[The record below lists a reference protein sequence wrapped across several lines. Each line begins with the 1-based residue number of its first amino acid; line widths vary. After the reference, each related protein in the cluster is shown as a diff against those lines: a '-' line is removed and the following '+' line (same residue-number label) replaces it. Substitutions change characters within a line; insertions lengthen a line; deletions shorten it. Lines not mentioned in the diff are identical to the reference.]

1 MKKKMIALLL
11 AVTVLCITACGAKD
25 EVVEA
30 TINEPAPIVTER
42 EEGEIDPGAQVETA
56 EVVEEEVTEEDVAEA
71 EPVEETEVESEDG
84 TEADGA
90 SDAGSE
96 LEAEDDVSLGTNDG
110 TIYENAYFGI
120 GCKLDDQW
128 VMQTDEQIL
137 ELNNLVADKVSDKF
151 AEVFESGVVITD
163 MMATNVNQVDT
174 VNTGIEKLNGVA
186 MLVDENKYIELS
198 DPQVVEML
206 GSMGIENITSTRM
219 ETEVAGKK
227 RATLLIQGEYFG
239 VPVYE
244 KMVCIKKSGYMFVMT
259 TCTWGEDK
267 TDEVLSNFYEIQ

>member
-30 TINEPAPIVTER
+30 TINEPAPVVTAS
-42 EEGEIDPGAQVETA
+42 EEGEIDPVAQVETA
-56 EVVEEEVTEEDVAEA
+56 EVVEEEVTEEDVLEA

-90 SDAGSE
+90 LDAGSE

-227 RATLLIQGEYFG
+227 RATLLIQGEYSG

-244 KMVCIKKSGYMFVMT
+244 KMVCIKKAGYMFVMT

>member
-30 TINEPAPIVTER
+30 TINEPAPVVTAS
-42 EEGEIDPGAQVETA
+42 EEGEIDPVAQVETA
-56 EVVEEEVTEEDVAEA
+56 EVVEEEVTEEDVLEA

-227 RATLLIQGEYFG
+227 RATLLIQGEYSG

-244 KMVCIKKSGYMFVMT
+244 KMVCIKKSGYMFVIT

>member
-30 TINEPAPIVTER
+30 TINEPAPVVTAS
-42 EEGEIDPGAQVETA
+42 EEGEIDPVAQVETA
-56 EVVEEEVTEEDVAEA
+56 EVVEEEVTEEDVLEA

-174 VNTGIEKLNGVA
+174 VNTGIEKLNGGA

-227 RATLLIQGEYFG
+227 RATLLIQGEYSG

-244 KMVCIKKSGYMFVMT
+244 KMVCIKKSGYMFVIT

>member
-30 TINEPAPIVTER
+30 TINEPAPVVTAS
-42 EEGEIDPGAQVETA
+42 EEGEIDPVAQVETA
-56 EVVEEEVTEEDVAEA
+56 EAVEEEVTEEDVLEA
-71 EPVEETEVESEDG
+71 EPVEETEAEDG

-227 RATLLIQGEYFG
+227 RATLLIQGEYSG

>member
-30 TINEPAPIVTER
+30 TINEPAPVVTAS
-42 EEGEIDPGAQVETA
+42 EEGEIDPVAQVETA
-56 EVVEEEVTEEDVAEA
+56 EVVEEAVTEEDVAEA
-71 EPVEETEVESEDG
+71 EPVEETKVESEDG

-90 SDAGSE
+90 SDTGSE

-227 RATLLIQGEYFG
+227 RATLLIQGEYSG

-259 TCTWGEDK
+259 ACTWGEDK

>member
-30 TINEPAPIVTER
+30 TINEPAPVVTER

-56 EVVEEEVTEEDVAEA
+56 EVVEEAVTEEDVAEA

-90 SDAGSE
+90 SDTGSE

-227 RATLLIQGEYFG
+227 RATLLIQGEYSG

-244 KMVCIKKSGYMFVMT
+244 KMVCIVKSGYMFVMT
-259 TCTWGEDK
+259 ACTWGEDK

>member
-30 TINEPAPIVTER
+30 TINEPAPVVTAS
-42 EEGEIDPGAQVETA
+42 EEGEIDPVAQVETA
-56 EVVEEEVTEEDVAEA
+56 EVVEEEVTEEDVLEA

-227 RATLLIQGEYFG
+227 RATLLIQGEYSG

>member
-30 TINEPAPIVTER
+30 TINEPAPVVTER

-56 EVVEEEVTEEDVAEA
+56 EVVEEAVTEEDVLEA

-90 SDAGSE
+90 SDTGSE

-227 RATLLIQGEYFG
+227 RATLLIQGEYSG

-259 TCTWGEDK
+259 ACTWGEDK

>member
-30 TINEPAPIVTER
+30 TINEPAPVVTER
-42 EEGEIDPGAQVETA
+42 EEGEIDPVAQVETA
-56 EVVEEEVTEEDVAEA
+56 EVVEEAVTEEDVAEA

-90 SDAGSE
+90 SDTGSE

-227 RATLLIQGEYFG
+227 RATLLIQGEYSG

-244 KMVCIKKSGYMFVMT
+244 KMVCIKKSGYMFVIT

>member
-30 TINEPAPIVTER
+30 TINEPAPVVTAS
-42 EEGEIDPGAQVETA
+42 EEGEIDPVAQVETA
-56 EVVEEEVTEEDVAEA
+56 EVVEEEVTEEDVLEA
-71 EPVEETEVESEDG
+71 EPVEETEVEFEDG

-227 RATLLIQGEYFG
+227 RATLLIQGEYSG

>member
-30 TINEPAPIVTER
+30 TINEPAPVVTAS

-56 EVVEEEVTEEDVAEA
+56 EVVEEEVTEEDVLEA

-90 SDAGSE
+90 SDTGSE

-227 RATLLIQGEYFG
+227 RATLLIQGEYSG

>member
-30 TINEPAPIVTER
+30 TINDPAPVVTAS
-42 EEGEIDPGAQVETA
+42 EEGEIDPVAQVETA
-56 EVVEEEVTEEDVAEA
+56 EVVEEEVTEEDVLEA

-227 RATLLIQGEYFG
+227 RATLLIQGEYSG

>member
-1 MKKKMIALLL
+1 
-11 AVTVLCITACGAKD
+11 
-25 EVVEA
+25 
-30 TINEPAPIVTER
+30 
-42 EEGEIDPGAQVETA
+42 
-56 EVVEEEVTEEDVAEA
+56 
-71 EPVEETEVESEDG
+71 
-84 TEADGA
+84 
-90 SDAGSE
+90 
-96 LEAEDDVSLGTNDG
+96 
-110 TIYENAYFGI
+110 
-120 GCKLDDQW
+120 
-128 VMQTDEQIL
+128 MQTDEQIL

-227 RATLLIQGEYFG
+227 RATLLIQGEYSG

>member
-30 TINEPAPIVTER
+30 TINEPAPVVTAS
-42 EEGEIDPGAQVETA
+42 EEGEIDPVAQVETA
-56 EVVEEEVTEEDVAEA
+56 EVVEEEVTEEDVLEA
-71 EPVEETEVESEDG
+71 EPVEETEVEFEDG

-227 RATLLIQGEYFG
+227 RATLLIQGEYSG

-244 KMVCIKKSGYMFVMT
+244 KMVCIKKSGYMFVIT

>member
-30 TINEPAPIVTER
+30 TINEPAPVVTAS
-42 EEGEIDPGAQVETA
+42 EEGEIDPVAQVETA
-56 EVVEEEVTEEDVAEA
+56 EVVEEEVTEEDVLEA

-90 SDAGSE
+90 SDTGSE

-206 GSMGIENITSTRM
+206 GSMGIENIISTRM

-227 RATLLIQGEYFG
+227 RATLLIQGEYSG

-259 TCTWGEDK
+259 ACTWGEDK

>member
-30 TINEPAPIVTER
+30 TINEPAPVVTAS
-42 EEGEIDPGAQVETA
+42 EEGEIDPVAQVETA
-56 EVVEEEVTEEDVAEA
+56 EAVEEEVTEEDVLEA

-227 RATLLIQGEYFG
+227 RATLLIQGEYSG

-259 TCTWGEDK
+259 ACTWGEDK

>member
-30 TINEPAPIVTER
+30 TINEPAPVVTAS
-42 EEGEIDPGAQVETA
+42 EEGEIDPVAQVETA

-90 SDAGSE
+90 SDTGSE

-227 RATLLIQGEYFG
+227 RATLLIQGEYSG

-259 TCTWGEDK
+259 ACTWGEDK

>member
-30 TINEPAPIVTER
+30 TINEPAPVVTER

-56 EVVEEEVTEEDVAEA
+56 EVVEEAVTDEDVAEA

-90 SDAGSE
+90 SDTGSE

-227 RATLLIQGEYFG
+227 RATLLIQGEYSG

-259 TCTWGEDK
+259 ACTWGEDK

>member
-30 TINEPAPIVTER
+30 TINEPAPVVTAS
-42 EEGEIDPGAQVETA
+42 EEGEIDPVAQVETA
-56 EVVEEEVTEEDVAEA
+56 EVVEEAVTEEDVAEA

-90 SDAGSE
+90 SDTGSE

-227 RATLLIQGEYFG
+227 RATLLIQGEYSG

-259 TCTWGEDK
+259 ACTWGEDK

>member
-30 TINEPAPIVTER
+30 TINEPAPVVTASK
-42 EEGEIDPGAQVETA
+42 EGEIDPVAQVETA
-56 EVVEEEVTEEDVAEA
+56 EVVEEEVTEEDVLEA

-227 RATLLIQGEYFG
+227 RATLLIQGEYSG

>member
-30 TINEPAPIVTER
+30 TINEPAPVVTAS

-56 EVVEEEVTEEDVAEA
+56 EVVEEEVTEEDVLEA

-227 RATLLIQGEYFG
+227 RATLLIQGEYSG

>member
-1 MKKKMIALLL
+1 MKKKMLALLL
-11 AVTVLCITACGAKD
+11 AVTVLCMTACGAKD

-30 TINEPAPIVTER
+30 TINEPAPVVTAS
-42 EEGEIDPGAQVETA
+42 EEGEIDPVAQVETA
-56 EVVEEEVTEEDVAEA
+56 EAVEEAVTEEDVLEA

-227 RATLLIQGEYFG
+227 RATLLIQGEYSG

-267 TDEVLSNFYEIQ
+267 TDEVLSNFYEMQ

>member
-30 TINEPAPIVTER
+30 TINEPAPVVTAS
-42 EEGEIDPGAQVETA
+42 EEGEIDPVAQVETA
-56 EVVEEEVTEEDVAEA
+56 EVVEETEE
-71 EPVEETEVESEDG
+71 ESEDG

-227 RATLLIQGEYFG
+227 RATLLIQGEYSG

-244 KMVCIKKSGYMFVMT
+244 KMVCIKKSGYMFVIT

>member
-30 TINEPAPIVTER
+30 TINEPAPVVTAS
-42 EEGEIDPGAQVETA
+42 EEGEIDPVAQVETA
-56 EVVEEEVTEEDVAEA
+56 EVVEEEVTEEDVLEA

-90 SDAGSE
+90 LDAGSE

-227 RATLLIQGEYFG
+227 RATLLIQGEYSG

-244 KMVCIKKSGYMFVMT
+244 KMVCIKKSGYMFVIT

>member
-30 TINEPAPIVTER
+30 TINEPAPVVTAS
-42 EEGEIDPGAQVETA
+42 EEGEIDPVAQVETA
-56 EVVEEEVTEEDVAEA
+56 EVVEEAVTEEDVAEA

-90 SDAGSE
+90 SDTGSE

-206 GSMGIENITSTRM
+206 GSMGIEIITSTRM

-227 RATLLIQGEYFG
+227 RATLLIQGEYSG

-259 TCTWGEDK
+259 ACTWGEDK